1 VSTLTLDGVSKSFGA
16 TIALEA
22 VGLTVEAGHLTAVLG
37 PSGCGKTTLLRV
49 VAGFVRPDAG
59 TVTVGGTTVEAPGT
73 HLAPERRGVAIVPQE
88 GALFPHL
95 DVAANVAFGL
105 PGRRRDRA
113 TAQRVAEMLELV
125 GLAGQGG
132 RRPDELSGGQQQRVA
147 LARALAPS
155 PRVVVLDE
163 PFSALDAG
171 LRAQVRSQVREV
183 LRTIGATAVIVTHDQ
198 EEALSMAD
206 RVAVM
211 DRGRVLMH
219 GTPAEV
225 YQRPADLVVARFV
238 GDLVEL
244 PGTKAGASVE
254 TALGVLPLHGPAD
267 APDGPVLAALR
278 PEQIRVD
285 GRLERHGHRAHVD
298 DVVFQGHDSLVRLTL
313 KQSGP
318 ALRLAARSQAP
329 LRAGDDVAVRVIGPA
344 LAYPR

>member
-1 VSTLTLDGVSKSFGA
+1 MSIVTLEGVTKAFGA
-16 TIALEA
+16 TTALDD
-22 VGLTVEAGHLTAVLG
+22 VDLTVASGHLTAVLG

-59 TVTVGGTTVEAPGT
+59 TITIDGTTVEAPGA
-73 HLAPERRGVAIVPQE
+73 HIAPERRGVAIVPQE

-113 TAQRVAEMLELV
+113 TAARVDEMLELV
-125 GLAGQGG
+125 GLAGHGD

-155 PRVVVLDE
+155 PGVVVLDE

-171 LRAQVRSQVREV
+171 LRAQVRTEVRGV
-183 LRTIGATAVIVTHDQ
+183 LQAIRATAVIVTHDQ

-206 RVAVM
+206 SVAVM

-225 YQRPADLVVARFV
+225 YQRPTDIVVARFV

-244 PGTKAGASVE
+244 PGIKVGSSVE
-254 TALGVLPLHGPAD
+254 TALGTLPLHGQVEM
-267 APDGPVLAALR
+267 PDGPVLAALR

-285 GRLERHGHRAHVD
+285 GRLERGGHRAHVD
-298 DVVFQGHDSLVRLTL
+298 DVVFHGHDSLVLLTL
-313 KQSGP
+313 TESRP
-318 ALRLAARSQAP
+318 ALRLAARTLAP
-329 LRAGDDVAVRVIGPA
+329 LHPGDDVAVRVIGPA
-344 LAYPR
+344 LAYSL